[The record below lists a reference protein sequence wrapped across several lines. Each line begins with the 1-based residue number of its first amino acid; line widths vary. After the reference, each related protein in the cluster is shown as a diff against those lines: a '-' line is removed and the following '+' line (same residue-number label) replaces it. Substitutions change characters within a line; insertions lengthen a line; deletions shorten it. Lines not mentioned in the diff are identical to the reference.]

1 MCVCLLCLLCL
12 WLLALMSS
20 AIQSAAIE
28 GVVQFLFSFMIFY
41 FYFGIS
47 VLIHLLKGGILFF
60 DERLVF
66 YVITRYSKPTVTRQ
80 F

>member
-1 MCVCLLCLLCL
+1 MCVCLLCLWCL
-12 WLLALMSS
+12 GLLALMSS

-28 GVVQFLFSFMIFY
+28 GVVQFFFMIFY

-47 VLIHLLKGGILFF
+47 VLIHLLKGGVLFF
-60 DERLVF
+60 DVRLVF
-66 YVITRYSKPTVTRQ
+66 YVITRYSEPTVTRQ